1 MKSIEVLL
9 IEDNSGDILLIRQ
22 TLAQEPFPVKVR
34 VAMDGKQAI
43 QILADRNVEPDLI
56 ILDLDIPKISGLS
69 LLECN
74 HVTKPVVVFTSSTRA
89 QDRQCAFELGAK
101 EFVQKPS
108 DLDEF
113 ARQVSRIVR
122 DWGQP
127 ELAPSA

>member
-22 TLAQEPFPVKVR
+22 TLAQERFPIKVR
-34 VAMDGKQAI
+34 VAMDGKQAM
-43 QILADRNVEPDLI
+43 QILADRSVEPDLI

-74 HVTKPVVVFTSSTRA
+74 ELSTPDVVFTSSTSS
-89 QDRQCAFELGAK
+89 QDRQAAFELGAK
-101 EFVQKPS
+101 DFIQKPS

-122 DWGQP
+122 DWGRP
-127 ELAPSA
+127 EFVPQA

>member
-22 TLAQEPFPVKVR
+22 TLAHEPFPVKVR
-34 VAMDGKQAI
+34 VAMDGKQAM
-43 QILADRNVEPDLI
+43 QILADRNVDPDLI

-127 ELAPSA
+127 ERAPSV

>member
-22 TLAQEPFPVKVR
+22 TLAHEPFPVKVR
-34 VAMDGKQAI
+34 VAMDGKQAM

-74 HVTKPVVVFTSSTRA
+74 HVTKPVVVFTSSSRA

-122 DWGQP
+122 DWGKP